1 MLKQLKYDFSKL
13 VFQRK
18 YLFILIAVSLFGIIY
33 SVLLFQKGLAGA
45 PIINSGLATF
55 RPIYWLLCCYV
66 MCDVISSDYH
76 YKTLKIVVPYTENRT
91 SYIVSKGISSTSI
104 SLLILLVYLLISNM
118 TVLILDPGHTWGLGG
133 YSFGLLCIGAIVG
146 ILFLESMNSF
156 CMVVTENEA
165 ATTGLSMGIVIIIF
179 IFESIEQIAKY
190 LPTMWLVTLP
200 SIVKTEA
207 GIGLI
212 VIAVFFVLSLL
223 LYAGTIGLFRK
234 KDLFA

>member
-18 YLFILIAVSLFGIIY
+18 YLFILIAVSLFGILY
-33 SVLLFQKGLAGA
+33 SVLLFQKGLAGTQ
-45 PIINSGLATF
+45 IVSSGLATF

-76 YKTLKIVVPYTENRT
+76 YKTLKIVVPYAENRAG
-91 SYIVSKGISSTSI
+91 YIVSKGISSAGI
-104 SLLILLVYLLISNM
+104 SLMILLVYLLTSNM
-118 TVLILDPGHTWGLGG
+118 TVLILDSGHTWGLSG
-133 YSFGLLCIGAIVG
+133 YSFGLLCVGAIVG
-146 ILFLESMNSF
+146 IFFLESMISF
-156 CMVVTENEA
+156 CIVVTESEA
-165 ATTGLSMGIVIIIF
+165 ATIGFSMGIVIIMF
-179 IFESIEQIAKY
+179 IFESVGQIAKY
-190 LPTMWLVTLP
+190 LPTMWLATLP

-223 LYAGTIGLFRK
+223 LCAGTIGIFRK